1 MSSNGTNSSLN
12 ERNYGR
18 APGILELPHLVAT
31 QLESF
36 ERFKNEYL
44 HELFAEISPIQ
55 DFTGKNLELHFE
67 VPETAFDDPKYSE
80 EECREQD
87 RTYQA
92 PLRVKARL
100 HNKQTGEIKEMVVY
114 MGDFPLM
121 TSQGTFVYNG
131 AERVVVSQLVRSP
144 GVYFSAESEPA
155 TGRRRFGA
163 KLIPKR
169 GAWLEF
175 ETSNQSMVN
184 VKIDRKRKLPVTTF
198 LRAIEPELGEDAALI
213 EAFADV
219 DSDPEHRFIESTIG
233 KPESRRDLAFST
245 EDGLIELYHRL
256 RPGDPATVDNA
267 RSLIEQ
273 TFFNIRRYD
282 LGPVGRYKL
291 NKRLGLETE
300 ETTRT
305 LQPDD
310 LVAIVREIVR
320 LNVTQG
326 VPDHID
332 HLGNRRVRAVGELL
346 ADQFRVGLLRMERVI
361 KERMSIQNAAEA
373 TPSGLINTRPVTA
386 AVKEFFG
393 GSQLSQFMDQANPMA
408 ELAHKRRLSAM
419 GPGGLSRE
427 RAGFDVRD
435 VHYSHYGRVCPIETP
450 EGPNIGLINTLAT
463 LARVNSYGFI
473 ETPYRRVTTRVPAT
487 DAAGLLGRTVVESF
501 GSNGGGEPLAQVG
514 DVIDAAL
521 AAAMGQVD
529 GAEKMDVRIRPVV
542 TTETE
547 YLAADEE
554 ERHTIAEAK
563 TQLNAKDEIVLERVS
578 VRRGPNFHEA
588 DAGDVEY
595 LDSSPQQI
603 VSLATAMI
611 PFLEHDDANRAL
623 MGANMQRQAVPL
635 IKPHAPLVATG
646 MERISAR
653 DSGHMLLAAADGEV
667 TRVTAREITIDHGD
681 AGGERSYRLRK
692 FERSNTATCISQRP
706 VVASGDTV
714 TAGQPIAESMATS
727 DRMIALGQ
735 NIVVAFMFWEG
746 GNYEDAIVVSERL
759 LKDDVFTS
767 IHIEKYEVEA
777 RDTKL
782 GAEEITRDIPNQNE
796 EALRNL
802 DDTGVVYVGA
812 EVGPDDVL
820 VGKITPK
827 GETELSGEDR
837 LLRAIFGRD
846 AREVK
851 DTSKHVPAG
860 EYGRVIDVRRFSAEE
875 GDDLQAGVTEMIRVS
890 VASKRKLMVGDKM
903 AGRHGN
909 KGVISMIQP
918 EEDMPYLADGTPVD
932 IILNPL
938 GVASRMNV
946 GQTLETHLGWAAD
959 KLGFRAISPVFDS
972 ADEDDIAAALR
983 EAELPADGKA
993 ILYDGRTGESFDQEV
1008 TVGVI
1013 YMMKLGHMVDDK
1025 IHARSTGPYSL
1036 ITQQP
1041 LGGKAQMGGQRFGEM
1056 EVWALEAYGAAHT
1069 LQEMLTVKSDDIL
1082 GRVKTYEAIVKG
1094 ESILEPGIP
1103 ESFRV
1108 LVKELQSL
1116 GVSVDILDD
1125 AEEEIALVGEHMHDQ
1140 LPDLDGI
1147 NIQGREYRL

>member
-1 MSSNGTNSSLN
+1 MTSNGVANGLS
-12 ERNYGR
+12 ERDYGHTPTTVQM
-18 APGILELPHLVAT
+18 AHMVAS
-31 QLESF
+31 QLESYSRF
-36 ERFKNEYL
+36 ETEYL
-44 HELFAEISPIQ
+44 KELFAEISPIQ

-67 VPETAFDDPKYSE
+67 VPKDPFDPPKYNE
-80 EECREQD
+80 EECRDQD
-87 RTYQA
+87 RTFQA

-100 HNKQTGEIKEMVVY
+100 HNKQSGEIKEMDVY
-114 MGDFPLM
+114 MGDFPRM
-121 TSQGTFVYNG
+121 TRLGTFIYNG

-144 GVYFSAESEPA
+144 GVYFSAEIDPS

-175 ETSNQSMVN
+175 DTSAQSVIS
-184 VKIDRKRKLPVTTF
+184 VKIDRKRKMPVTTF
-198 LRAIEPELGEDAALI
+198 LRAVEPGLGEDAALLQ
-213 EAFADV
+213 EFKDV
-219 DSDPEHRFIESTIG
+219 DADPDHRFIESTIG
-233 KPESRRDLAFST
+233 DPSSRKDLAFST

-256 RPGDPATVDNA
+256 RPGDPATVDSS
-267 RSLIEQ
+267 RSLIDQ
-273 TFFNIRRYD
+273 TFFNPRRYD

-291 NKRLGLETE
+291 DKRLGRKTKDEL
-300 ETTRT
+300 RT
-305 LQPDD
+305 LLPAD
-310 LVAIVREIVR
+310 LVEIVREIVR
-320 LNVTQG
+320 LNVVQG
-326 VPDHID
+326 EPDHID

-361 KERMSIQNAAEA
+361 KERMSIQDAAEA

-386 AVKEFFG
+386 AIKEFFG
-393 GSQLSQFMDQANPMA
+393 GSQLSQFMDQANPLA

-450 EGPNIGLINTLAT
+450 EGPNIGLINTLST
-463 LARVNSYGFI
+463 LARMNRYGFI
-473 ETPYRRVTTRVPAT
+473 ETPYRRVESTVSAK
-487 DAAGLLGRTVVESF
+487 DVEALIGRTVAKPFF
-501 GSNGGGEPLAQVG
+501 GSGSRKAIARTG
-514 DVIDAAL
+514 DVIGKAL
-521 AAAMGQVD
+521 ANEISRAGS
-529 GAEKMDVRIRPVV
+529 AEDLEVRVRPVV
-542 TTETE
+542 TNEIV
-547 YLAADEE
+547 YLTADEE
-554 ERHTIAEAK
+554 ELCTIGQATIAINEDGEIEA
-563 TQLNAKDEIVLERVS
+563 DRVS
-578 VRRGPNFHEA
+578 VRKGELIFEA
-588 DAGDVEY
+588 SAIDLDFV
-595 LDSSPQQI
+595 DSSPQQI
-603 VSLATAMI
+603 VSVPTAMI

-635 IKPHAPLVATG
+635 IQPTAPLVSTG
-646 MERISAR
+646 MERMAAR
-653 DSGHMLLAAADGEV
+653 DSGHMILADKAGVVTQVTSREVVVDEGGSADEH
-667 TRVTAREITIDHGD
+667 I
-681 AGGERSYRLRK
+681 YRLRK

-706 VVASGDTV
+706 AVSVGDKIK
-714 TAGQPIAESMATS
+714 AGQVIAESMAT
-727 DRMIALGQ
+727 DDGMISLGQ

-759 LKDDVFTS
+759 LKEDVFTS

-782 GAEEITRDIPNQNE
+782 GPEEITRDIPNQNE

-812 EVGPDDVL
+812 EVSHDDIL

-860 EYGRVIDVRRFSAEE
+860 EYGRVLDVRRFSIDE

-909 KGVISMIQP
+909 KGVISMILPQ
-918 EEDMPYLADGTPVD
+918 EDMPYLEDGTPVD

-946 GQTLETHLGWAAD
+946 GQTLETHLGWAAE
-959 KLGFRAISPVFDS
+959 KLGFRAVTPVFDG
-972 ADEDDIAAALR
+972 ATEEDIGAVLK
-983 EAELPADGKA
+983 EAGLPADGKA
-993 ILYDGRTGESFDQEV
+993 KLYDGRNGQPFDQEV
-1008 TVGVI
+1008 TVGVL

-1094 ESILEPGIP
+1094 ETILEPGIP

-1116 GVSVDILDD
+1116 GVAVDILDES
-1125 AEEEIALVGEHMHDQ
+1125 EEEVALASDQTHDL
-1140 LPDLDGI
+1140 LPDLEGI